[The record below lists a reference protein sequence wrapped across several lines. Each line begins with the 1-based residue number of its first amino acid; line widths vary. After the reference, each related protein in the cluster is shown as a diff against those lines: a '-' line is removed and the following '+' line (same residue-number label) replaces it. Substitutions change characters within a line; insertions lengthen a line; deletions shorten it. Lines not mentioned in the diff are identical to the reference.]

1 MMLKQR
7 QSGFNRVNH
16 SKSCHKGINR
26 FPERTKVYK
35 SRPRRDPCPNPE
47 QLNESGDI
55 IFHYSF
61 HNRRARQPKQVR
73 RAAANSMSN
82 VATAQKSNGKAA
94 TEEKAVMEDVKTEQ
108 QQVKPAENTVL
119 SLEKRIEKV
128 QELNIVIDKWR
139 KLQEARKNLNEF
151 KLGND
156 GMNSTIIIRDAAGR
170 EFKTSQSIVFTTVL
184 QTVQQVLDE
193 KIAETEVQINFAS

>member
-1 MMLKQR
+1 
-7 QSGFNRVNH
+7 
-16 SKSCHKGINR
+16 
-26 FPERTKVYK
+26 
-35 SRPRRDPCPNPE
+35 
-47 QLNESGDI
+47 
-55 IFHYSF
+55 
-61 HNRRARQPKQVR
+61 
-73 RAAANSMSN
+73 MSN
-82 VATAQKSNGKAA
+82 VATAQKTNGKTA
-94 TEEKAVMEDVKTEQ
+94 TEEKAVLEVVKTESSNSA
-108 QQVKPAENTVL
+108 KTAENAIL
-119 SLEKRIEKV
+119 SLEKRIQKV

-193 KIAETEVQINFAS
+193 KIAETEVQIDFAS

>member
-1 MMLKQR
+1 VPDSQNKSAGQR
-7 QSGFNRVNH
+7 Q
-16 SKSCHKGINR
+16 
-26 FPERTKVYK
+26 
-35 SRPRRDPCPNPE
+35 
-47 QLNESGDI
+47 
-55 IFHYSF
+55 
-61 HNRRARQPKQVR
+61 
-73 RAAANSMSN
+73 NSMSN

-94 TEEKAVMEDVKTEQ
+94 TEEKAVMEVVKTEQ
-108 QQVKPAENTVL
+108 QQVKPTENAVL

>member
-1 MMLKQR
+1 
-7 QSGFNRVNH
+7 
-16 SKSCHKGINR
+16 
-26 FPERTKVYK
+26 
-35 SRPRRDPCPNPE
+35 
-47 QLNESGDI
+47 
-55 IFHYSF
+55 
-61 HNRRARQPKQVR
+61 
-73 RAAANSMSN
+73 MSN
-82 VATAQKSNGKAA
+82 VATAQKTNGKAA
-94 TEEKAVMEDVKTEQ
+94 TEEKAVMEVLKTEPSNSA
-108 QQVKPAENTVL
+108 KTAENAIL
-119 SLEKRIEKV
+119 SLEKRIQKV

-193 KIAETEVQINFAS
+193 KIAETEVQIDFAS

>member
-1 MMLKQR
+1 
-7 QSGFNRVNH
+7 
-16 SKSCHKGINR
+16 
-26 FPERTKVYK
+26 
-35 SRPRRDPCPNPE
+35 
-47 QLNESGDI
+47 
-55 IFHYSF
+55 
-61 HNRRARQPKQVR
+61 
-73 RAAANSMSN
+73 MSN
-82 VATAQKSNGKAA
+82 VATAQKTNGKAA
-94 TEEKAVMEDVKTEQ
+94 TEEKAVLEVVKTESSNSS
-108 QQVKPAENTVL
+108 KSAENAIL
-119 SLEKRIEKV
+119 SLEKRIQKV

-193 KIAETEVQINFAS
+193 KIAETEVQIDFAS

>member
-1 MMLKQR
+1 
-7 QSGFNRVNH
+7 
-16 SKSCHKGINR
+16 
-26 FPERTKVYK
+26 
-35 SRPRRDPCPNPE
+35 
-47 QLNESGDI
+47 
-55 IFHYSF
+55 
-61 HNRRARQPKQVR
+61 
-73 RAAANSMSN
+73 MSN
-82 VATAQKSNGKAA
+82 VATAQKTNGKAA
-94 TEEKAVMEDVKTEQ
+94 TEEKAVLEVVKTESTNSA
-108 QQVKPAENTVL
+108 KTAENAIL
-119 SLEKRIEKV
+119 SLEKRIQKV

-193 KIAETEVQINFAS
+193 KIAETEVQIDFAS

>member
-1 MMLKQR
+1 
-7 QSGFNRVNH
+7 
-16 SKSCHKGINR
+16 
-26 FPERTKVYK
+26 
-35 SRPRRDPCPNPE
+35 
-47 QLNESGDI
+47 
-55 IFHYSF
+55 
-61 HNRRARQPKQVR
+61 
-73 RAAANSMSN
+73 MSN
-82 VATAQKSNGKAA
+82 VATAQKTNSKAS
-94 TEEKAVMEDVKTEQ
+94 TEEKAVLEVVKTESSNSA
-108 QQVKPAENTVL
+108 KLGENAIL
-119 SLEKRIEKV
+119 SLEKRIQKV

-193 KIAETEVQINFAS
+193 KIAETEVQIDFAS

>member
-1 MMLKQR
+1 
-7 QSGFNRVNH
+7 
-16 SKSCHKGINR
+16 
-26 FPERTKVYK
+26 
-35 SRPRRDPCPNPE
+35 
-47 QLNESGDI
+47 
-55 IFHYSF
+55 
-61 HNRRARQPKQVR
+61 
-73 RAAANSMSN
+73 MSN

-94 TEEKAVMEDVKTEQ
+94 TEEKAVMEVVKTEQ
-108 QQVKPAENTVL
+108 QQVKPAENAVL

>member
-1 MMLKQR
+1 MPDSQNKSEGHR
-7 QSGFNRVNH
+7 Q
-16 SKSCHKGINR
+16 
-26 FPERTKVYK
+26 
-35 SRPRRDPCPNPE
+35 
-47 QLNESGDI
+47 
-55 IFHYSF
+55 
-61 HNRRARQPKQVR
+61 
-73 RAAANSMSN
+73 NSMSN
-82 VATAQKSNGKAA
+82 VATAQKTNGKAA
-94 TEEKAVMEDVKTEQ
+94 TEEKAVMEVVKTEQ
-108 QQVKPAENTVL
+108 QQVKPSENAVL

>member
-1 MMLKQR
+1 
-7 QSGFNRVNH
+7 
-16 SKSCHKGINR
+16 
-26 FPERTKVYK
+26 
-35 SRPRRDPCPNPE
+35 
-47 QLNESGDI
+47 
-55 IFHYSF
+55 
-61 HNRRARQPKQVR
+61 
-73 RAAANSMSN
+73 MSN
-82 VATAQKSNGKAA
+82 VAIAQKTNGKAA
-94 TEEKAVMEDVKTEQ
+94 TEEKAVMEVVKTESSSSA
-108 QQVKPAENTVL
+108 KTAENAIL
-119 SLEKRIEKV
+119 SLEKRIQKV

-193 KIAETEVQINFAS
+193 KIAETEVQIDFAS

>member
-1 MMLKQR
+1 VPDSQNKSAGQR
-7 QSGFNRVNH
+7 Q
-16 SKSCHKGINR
+16 
-26 FPERTKVYK
+26 
-35 SRPRRDPCPNPE
+35 
-47 QLNESGDI
+47 
-55 IFHYSF
+55 
-61 HNRRARQPKQVR
+61 
-73 RAAANSMSN
+73 NSMSN

-94 TEEKAVMEDVKTEQ
+94 TEEKAVMEVVKTEQ
-108 QQVKPAENTVL
+108 QQVKPAENAVL

-184 QTVQQVLDE
+184 QTVQLVLDE

>member
-1 MMLKQR
+1 
-7 QSGFNRVNH
+7 
-16 SKSCHKGINR
+16 
-26 FPERTKVYK
+26 
-35 SRPRRDPCPNPE
+35 
-47 QLNESGDI
+47 
-55 IFHYSF
+55 
-61 HNRRARQPKQVR
+61 
-73 RAAANSMSN
+73 MSN

-94 TEEKAVMEDVKTEQ
+94 TEEKAVMEVVKTEQ
-108 QQVKPAENTVL
+108 QQVKPSENAVL

>member
-1 MMLKQR
+1 
-7 QSGFNRVNH
+7 
-16 SKSCHKGINR
+16 
-26 FPERTKVYK
+26 
-35 SRPRRDPCPNPE
+35 
-47 QLNESGDI
+47 
-55 IFHYSF
+55 
-61 HNRRARQPKQVR
+61 
-73 RAAANSMSN
+73 MSN
-82 VATAQKSNGKAA
+82 VATAQKTNGKAA
-94 TEEKAVMEDVKTEQ
+94 TEEKAVMEVVKTEPSNSA
-108 QQVKPAENTVL
+108 KLGENAIM
-119 SLEKRIEKV
+119 SLEKRIQKV

-193 KIAETEVQINFAS
+193 KIAETEVQIDFAS

>member
-1 MMLKQR
+1 VPDSQNKSAGQR
-7 QSGFNRVNH
+7 Q
-16 SKSCHKGINR
+16 
-26 FPERTKVYK
+26 
-35 SRPRRDPCPNPE
+35 
-47 QLNESGDI
+47 
-55 IFHYSF
+55 
-61 HNRRARQPKQVR
+61 
-73 RAAANSMSN
+73 NSMSN

-94 TEEKAVMEDVKTEQ
+94 TEEKAVMEVVKTEQ
-108 QQVKPAENTVL
+108 QQVKPAENSVL

>member
-1 MMLKQR
+1 
-7 QSGFNRVNH
+7 
-16 SKSCHKGINR
+16 
-26 FPERTKVYK
+26 
-35 SRPRRDPCPNPE
+35 
-47 QLNESGDI
+47 
-55 IFHYSF
+55 
-61 HNRRARQPKQVR
+61 
-73 RAAANSMSN
+73 MSN
-82 VATAQKSNGKAA
+82 VATAQKTNGKAA
-94 TEEKAVMEDVKTEQ
+94 TEEKAVMEVVKTEPSNSA
-108 QQVKPAENTVL
+108 KLGENAIL
-119 SLEKRIEKV
+119 SLEKRIQKV

-193 KIAETEVQINFAS
+193 KIAETEVQIDFAS

>member
-1 MMLKQR
+1 MPDCQNKSEGHR
-7 QSGFNRVNH
+7 QNN
-16 SKSCHKGINR
+16 
-26 FPERTKVYK
+26 
-35 SRPRRDPCPNPE
+35 
-47 QLNESGDI
+47 
-55 IFHYSF
+55 
-61 HNRRARQPKQVR
+61 
-73 RAAANSMSN
+73 MSN
-82 VATAQKSNGKAA
+82 VATAQKTNGKAA
-94 TEEKAVMEDVKTEQ
+94 TEEKAVMEVVKTEPSNSA
-108 QQVKPAENTVL
+108 KLGENAIL
-119 SLEKRIEKV
+119 SLEKRIQKV

-193 KIAETEVQINFAS
+193 KIAETEVQIDFAS

>member
-1 MMLKQR
+1 
-7 QSGFNRVNH
+7 
-16 SKSCHKGINR
+16 
-26 FPERTKVYK
+26 
-35 SRPRRDPCPNPE
+35 
-47 QLNESGDI
+47 
-55 IFHYSF
+55 
-61 HNRRARQPKQVR
+61 
-73 RAAANSMSN
+73 MSN
-82 VATAQKSNGKAA
+82 VATAQKTNGKAA
-94 TEEKAVMEDVKTEQ
+94 TEEKAVMEVIKTESSNSA
-108 QQVKPAENTVL
+108 KTAENAIL
-119 SLEKRIEKV
+119 SLEKRIQKV

-193 KIAETEVQINFAS
+193 KIAETEVQIDFAS

>member
-1 MMLKQR
+1 
-7 QSGFNRVNH
+7 
-16 SKSCHKGINR
+16 
-26 FPERTKVYK
+26 
-35 SRPRRDPCPNPE
+35 
-47 QLNESGDI
+47 
-55 IFHYSF
+55 
-61 HNRRARQPKQVR
+61 
-73 RAAANSMSN
+73 MSN

-94 TEEKAVMEDVKTEQ
+94 TEEKAVMEVVKTEQ
-108 QQVKPAENTVL
+108 QQVKPAENGVL

>member
-1 MMLKQR
+1 
-7 QSGFNRVNH
+7 
-16 SKSCHKGINR
+16 
-26 FPERTKVYK
+26 
-35 SRPRRDPCPNPE
+35 
-47 QLNESGDI
+47 
-55 IFHYSF
+55 
-61 HNRRARQPKQVR
+61 
-73 RAAANSMSN
+73 MSN
-82 VATAQKSNGKAA
+82 AATAQKTNGKSA
-94 TEEKAVMEDVKTEQ
+94 TEEKAVMEVVKTESSNSA
-108 QQVKPAENTVL
+108 KTAENAIL
-119 SLEKRIEKV
+119 SLEKRIQKV

-193 KIAETEVQINFAS
+193 KIAETEVQIDFAS

>member
-1 MMLKQR
+1 
-7 QSGFNRVNH
+7 
-16 SKSCHKGINR
+16 
-26 FPERTKVYK
+26 
-35 SRPRRDPCPNPE
+35 
-47 QLNESGDI
+47 
-55 IFHYSF
+55 
-61 HNRRARQPKQVR
+61 
-73 RAAANSMSN
+73 MSN

-94 TEEKAVMEDVKTEQ
+94 TEEKAVMEVVKTEQ
-108 QQVKPAENTVL
+108 QQVKPAENAVL

-193 KIAETEVQINFAS
+193 KIAETEVQIDFAS